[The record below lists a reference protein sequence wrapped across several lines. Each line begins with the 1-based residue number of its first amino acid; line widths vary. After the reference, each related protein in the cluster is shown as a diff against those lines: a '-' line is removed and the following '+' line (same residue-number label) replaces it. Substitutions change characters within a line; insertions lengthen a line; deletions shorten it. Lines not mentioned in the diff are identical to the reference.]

1 MDMLA
6 FLVTFGTVF
15 LVEAPDTTFLATLVL
30 ATRYRPL
37 LVWVGAAL
45 AFTVQTAI
53 AVALGTAVTLLPRTP
68 VTVLAGIMFL
78 IGAIILIR
86 EAREHQLNSQ
96 AGDEELAEVRE
107 TVIAKAKPTTGLR
120 AIVTSF
126 VVLLFAE
133 FGDLSHLLIISMVAR
148 YQSPVEVYTGALAA
162 LLMVAALAVLVG
174 KTLMRVG
181 KLHWVFY
188 SGAGVCLV
196 LLVGTALEVVG
207 VMD

>member
-1 MDMLA
+1 MDLLA
-6 FLVTFGTVF
+6 FLATFGTIF
-15 LVEAPDTTFLATLVL
+15 LVELPDTTFLATLVL

-37 LVWVGAAL
+37 FVWAGAAM

-68 VTVLAGIMFL
+68 ITILAGCMFL
-78 IGAIILIR
+78 IGAIMLAR
-86 EAREHQLNSQ
+86 EAREHQRNTK
-96 AGDEELAEVRE
+96 AEEEELAEVEE
-107 TVIAKAKPTTGLR
+107 TIVAKAKPTTGFR

-148 YQSPVEVYTGALAA
+148 HEAPVEVYTGALAA
-162 LLMVAALAVLVG
+162 LLVVCTLAVLVG
-174 KTLMRVG
+174 KTLMRVV

-188 SGAGVCLV
+188 AGAGACLV
-196 LLVGTALEVVG
+196 LVAGIALEIAG
-207 VMD
+207 VMG

>member
-1 MDMLA
+1 MNLLA

-15 LVEAPDTTFLATLVL
+15 LVEMPDTTFLATLVL

-37 LVWVGAAL
+37 FVWIGAAM

-68 VTVLAGIMFL
+68 VTILAGCMFL

-86 EAREHQLNSQ
+86 EARERQRNTK
-96 AGDEELAEVRE
+96 AEEEELAEIKE
-107 TVIAKAKPTTGLR
+107 TVMAKAKPTTGVR

-148 YQSPVEVYTGALAA
+148 YQAPVEVYAGALAA

-174 KTLMRVG
+174 KALMRVG
-181 KLHWVFY
+181 KLHWVY
-188 SGAGVCLV
+188 YAGAVVCLV
-196 LLVGTALEVVG
+196 LVIGTALELVG

>member
-1 MDMLA
+1 MDILA

-45 AFTVQTAI
+45 AFAAQTAI
-53 AVALGTAVTLLPRTP
+53 AVVLGSVVTLLPPTP
-68 VTVLAGIMFL
+68 VTILAGIIFL

-86 EAREHQLNSQ
+86 EARERQQNSK
-96 AGDEELAEVRE
+96 AGDEELAEVQE
-107 TVIAKAKPTTGLR
+107 AIMAKAKPTTGVK
-120 AIVTSF
+120 AIATSF
-126 VVLLFAE
+126 VVLLVAE

-148 YQSPVEVYTGALAA
+148 YQAPVEVYSGALVA
-162 LLMVAALAVLVG
+162 LLTVAALAVLFG

-181 KLHWVFY
+181 KVHWVFY
-188 SGAGVCLV
+188 SGAVVCLV
-196 LLVGTALEVVG
+196 LVFGAALELLG